1 MKRFEKIIYLFFI
14 CIFSWISVLYA
25 EDSLYKKT
33 DALLRKKDKFT
44 QELAQALRDNTKN
57 YINRRL
63 KDQPDEFKSLF
74 YALDQGDFKT
84 ANSLKTKV
92 NLHAVDSSN
101 ENILLQAVNTES
113 YLSSDL
119 FLFSD
124 QIRWI
129 TENGIDIDVLRHE
142 GEIRELQAD
151 GTYKITQIYGNYIEE
166 VLGYPQKLATVIT
179 IRPDLAHKRNPT
191 TEKSILEEVATRTRY
206 ELSIE
211 VLLASDTDEELNRN
225 DIHNPV
231 IQSILAENYTNAL
244 ILLAYGARDDITFE
258 HQEETYTSILDFF
271 KRYPKSIEEDI
282 NYAKNADKRSTQ
294 PISYKIKMKAK
305 IAIRNLLEGERF
317 KKP

>member
-1 MKRFEKIIYLFFI
+1 MKRFKKIIHLFFI
-14 CIFSWISVLYA
+14 CIFSWLSVLYA

-33 DALLRKKDKFT
+33 DLFLRKKDKFT
-44 QELAQALRDNTKN
+44 QELAQEPRNNTKN
-57 YINRRL
+57 YIDRRL

-74 YALDQGDFKT
+74 YALAHGDFKT

-92 NLHAVDSSN
+92 DLHAVDSSN
-101 ENILLQAVNTES
+101 ENILLRAVD
-113 YLSSDL
+113 SDPD
-119 FLFSD
+119 LFSD

-129 TENGIDIDVLRHE
+129 TENGIDIDVLWHV

-151 GTYKITQIYGNYIEE
+151 GTYKITQIYQTYIEM
-166 VLGYPQKLATVIT
+166 VSGPSKNWATLVT
-179 IRPDLAHKRNPT
+179 IRPDLVHKRNST
-191 TEKSILEEVATRTRY
+191 TGKSILENIVTYSRN

-231 IQSILAENYTNAL
+231 VQAVLAGEYANAL

-258 HQEETYTSILDFF
+258 HQKETYTSILDFF

-294 PISYKIKMKAK
+294 STSYKIKMKAK
-305 IAIRNLLEGERF
+305 IAIRNLLESRTVNTNR
-317 KKP
+317 